1 VTEQPSILKRF
12 DTSHT
17 RITQKKT
24 KRMKRITH
32 QAQIRQRIFST
43 ECVVP
48 QAHWI
53 YVRGADNM
61 ESDVKNLIQR
71 KYFNHHTQNNV
82 TRTFRDGVPVPT
94 DGVRGTFLPGSQA
107 RADVA

>member
-1 VTEQPSILKRF
+1 VTEQASILKRF

-71 KYFNHHTQNNV
+71 K
-82 TRTFRDGVPVPT
+82 
-94 DGVRGTFLPGSQA
+94 
-107 RADVA
+107 